1 MRSDWPRGQA
11 ARDEAACEP
20 LATWRKFK
28 LPKEKW
34 DSTPLTDDRA
44 DSDETMRAFTITTPA
59 NIDMSI
65 TEDREL
71 VQLVSLHVADGSLY
85 EAQPG
90 VFKYT
95 PQGIEKKK
103 REVISAR
110 RNRLEMERMS
120 RN

>member
-1 MRSDWPRGQA
+1 VGRLAVWA
-11 ARDEAACEP
+11 AALAGAACKT

-28 LPKEKW
+28 VPKRKW
-34 DSTPLTDDRA
+34 DAMPLKDDIA
-44 DSDETMRAFTITTPA
+44 DSDETMRSFRITTPA

-95 PQGIEKKK
+95 PQGIEKKN
-103 REVISAR
+103 REAMSLM

>member
-1 MRSDWPRGQA
+1 MEELQMA
-11 ARDEAACEP
+11 
-20 LATWRKFK
+20 
-28 LPKEKW
+28 KEKW
-34 DSTPLTDDRA
+34 DPTLLMDDIA
-44 DSDETMRAFTITTPA
+44 DSDETMRSFTINTPA

-71 VQLVSLHVADGSLY
+71 VQLLSLHVADGSLY

-95 PQGIEKKK
+95 PQGIKKLKEEVWCLRRRRQEK
-103 REVISAR
+103 
-110 RNRLEMERMS
+110 ERMS